1 MKTAIIALV
10 VVILLGIFGPQT
22 LYTVD
27 ETQITVVRRFGDI
40 KAVNLNP
47 GIQVKAPFIDSVT
60 KMDKRLLRVDIPEA
74 TLPDVELQF
83 LVIDAYVRYK
93 VRRTEADAIKFFEKT
108 RGGNLQIAEERIER
122 IVVSALREEVA
133 KRQRQE
139 IIGGRIQIGEDGQQ
153 EVVATE
159 TRQEILDAVV
169 KAAVQATSPGVEGD
183 DENDLGIEI
192 VDVRMKRADFPDAT
206 IENIFTR
213 METERELISAGLRAE
228 GAEDAAKITAAAER
242 DRTIIL
248 AEAERSAN
256 LTRGEGEAKAIEIF
270 ADALQENPE
279 FYAFQRSLEAYKEF
293 LSTNAT
299 VILGSDSELFE
310 FLQDTDF
317 IPVELPV
324 SVVDVIER
332 LQGNLWTVGGVEVT
346 LAGSTT
352 ISSDVRPEVGL
363 SVFVEGNSDE
373 ARGLV
378 ASDVLVGSK
387 GIVDD
392 ISLSSLIV
400 NQQRVVVNEHT
411 DVRAKPRVIAT
422 VYVEGVS
429 EGGRVDRRPH
439 DRRSRRR
446 RRGRHRQPLDHWGH
460 GRCHWS
466 RHRYT
471 FRGLPCG
478 NPGGGVGGEVAR
490 RQLQGHQNRTGRVDF
505 PRRAYQNRRNPH
517 VHRARMDCSG
527 NCGSSHSGRKRRC
540 AVRGR
545 PDGSDCA
552 HRLRNRRRR
561 FSASP
566 NNPGAVVRL
575 WVLPRRTSPNR
586 RAAPNYNI
594 FWHCP
599 CLTVSSESM

>member
-27 ETQITVVRRFGDI
+27 ETQITIVRRFGDI
-40 KAVNLNP
+40 KAVNVNA
-47 GIQVKAPFIDSVT
+47 GIQVKTPFIDSVT
-60 KMDKRLLRVDIPEA
+60 KLDKRLLRVDIPEA

-83 LVIDAYVRYK
+83 LVIDAYVRYRI
-93 VRRTEADAIKFFEKT
+93 RRTEEDAIKFFEKT
-108 RGGNLQIAEERIER
+108 GGGNLQIAEDRIER
-122 IVVSALREEVA
+122 IVVSALRQEVA

-139 IIGGRIQIGEDGQQ
+139 IIGGKIQIDEDGLQD
-153 EVVATE
+153 VIATE
-159 TRQEILDAVV
+159 TRQEILDAVLQ
-169 KAAVQATSPGVEGD
+169 AAIQATSPGVEGD

-206 IENIFTR
+206 IDNIFIR

-256 LTRGEGEAKAIEIF
+256 LTRGQGEARAIQIF

-279 FYAFQRSLEAYKEF
+279 FYAFQRSLEAYKRF

-317 IPVELPV
+317 IPVELPI
-324 SVVDVIER
+324 SIVDVIDK
-332 LQGNLWTVGGVEVT
+332 LQGNLWTVGGLEVR
-346 LAGSTT
+346 LKGSTT
-352 ISSDVRPEVGL
+352 ISPDFRPEAGL
-363 SVFVEGNSDE
+363 SVFIEGNYDQS
-373 ARGLV
+373 GSLV

-400 NQQRVVVNEHT
+400 NGQRVVVSENT
-411 DVRAKPRVIAT
+411 DVRAEPRVIAT

-429 EGGRVDRRPH
+429 EEGG
-439 DRRSRRR
+439 
-446 RRGRHRQPLDHWGH
+446 L
-460 GRCHWS
+460 
-466 RHRYT
+466 T
-471 FRGLPCG
+471 AALITEGLAG
-478 NPGGGVGGEVAR
+478 AVEVVGADLWTIGGTDVAIGPATEILSGASGVGAEVVASVERLSDDSFRAIRIAPNEPGSEGGTAR
-490 RQLQGHQNRTGRVDF
+490 IVGIPTSIVQDWT
-505 PRRAYQNRRNPH
+505 
-517 VHRARMDCSG
+517 
-527 NCGSSHSGRKRRC
+527 
-540 AVRGR
+540 VRGAAGR
-545 PDGSDCA
+545 ITVDENTDVQLGADQTGLTVLIGYESGDDGSLLA
-552 HRLRNRRRR
+552 RKIR
-561 FSASP
+561 
-566 NNPGAVVRL
+566 VQ
-575 WVLPRRTSPNR
+575 
-586 RAAPNYNI
+586 
-594 FWHCP
+594 
-599 CLTVSSESM
+599 

>member
-27 ETQITVVRRFGDI
+27 ETQITIVRRFGDI
-40 KAVNLNP
+40 KAVNVNP
-47 GIQVKAPFIDSVT
+47 GIQVKTPFIDSVT
-60 KMDKRLLRVDIPEA
+60 KLDKRLLRVDIPEA

-83 LVIDAYVRYK
+83 LVIDAYVRYRI
-93 VRRTEADAIKFFEKT
+93 RRTEEDAIKFFEKT
-108 RGGNLQIAEERIER
+108 GGGNLQIAEDRIER
-122 IVVSALREEVA
+122 IVVSALRQEVA

-139 IIGGRIQIGEDGQQ
+139 IIGGKIQIDEDGLQD
-153 EVVATE
+153 VIATE
-159 TRQEILDAVV
+159 TRQEILDAVLQ
-169 KAAVQATSPGVEGD
+169 AAIQATSPGVEGD

-206 IENIFTR
+206 IDNIFTR

-256 LTRGEGEAKAIEIF
+256 LTRGQGEARAIQIF

-279 FYAFQRSLEAYKEF
+279 FYAFQRSLEAYKQF

-317 IPVELPV
+317 IPVELPI
-324 SVVDVIER
+324 SIVDVIDK
-332 LQGNLWTVGGVEVT
+332 LQGNLWTVGGLEVR
-346 LAGSTT
+346 LKGSTT
-352 ISSDVRPEVGL
+352 ISPDFRPGAGL
-363 SVFVEGNSDE
+363 SVFIEGNYDQS
-373 ARGLV
+373 GSLV

-400 NQQRVVVNEHT
+400 NGQRVVVSENT
-411 DVRAKPRVIAT
+411 DVRAEPRVIAT

-429 EGGRVDRRPH
+429 EEGG
-439 DRRSRRR
+439 
-446 RRGRHRQPLDHWGH
+446 L
-460 GRCHWS
+460 
-466 RHRYT
+466 T
-471 FRGLPCG
+471 AALITEGLAG
-478 NPGGGVGGEVAR
+478 AVEVVGADLWTIGGTDVAIGPATEILSGTSGVGAEVVASVERLSDDSFRAIRIAPNEPGSEGGTAR
-490 RQLQGHQNRTGRVDF
+490 IVGIPTSIVQDWT
-505 PRRAYQNRRNPH
+505 
-517 VHRARMDCSG
+517 
-527 NCGSSHSGRKRRC
+527 
-540 AVRGR
+540 VRGAAGR
-545 PDGSDCA
+545 ITVDENTDVQLGADQTGLTVLIGYESGDDGSLLA
-552 HRLRNRRRR
+552 RK
-561 FSASP
+561 
-566 NNPGAVVRL
+566 VR
-575 WVLPRRTSPNR
+575 VQ
-586 RAAPNYNI
+586 
-594 FWHCP
+594 
-599 CLTVSSESM
+599 

>member
-10 VVILLGIFGPQT
+10 VVILLGIFGPQI

-429 EGGRVDRRPH
+429 EGGA
-439 DRRSRRR
+439 
-446 RRGRHRQPLDHWGH
+446 L
-460 GRCHWS
+460 
-466 RHRYT
+466 T
-471 FRGLPCG
+471 AALITEGLAG
-478 NPGGGVGGEVAR
+478 AVEVATDNLWTIGGTDVAIGPATDIR
-490 RQLQGHQNRTGRVDF
+490 SGASRVGTLVVASVERLPDDSFRAIRIAPAESTSQGEPTRIVGIPTSIVQEWT
-505 PRRAYQNRRNPH
+505 
-517 VHRARMDCSG
+517 
-527 NCGSSHSGRKRRC
+527 
-540 AVRGR
+540 VRGTAGQVIVDENADVQLGADQTGLTVLIGYEIDA
-545 PDGSDCA
+545 DGSLLA
-552 HRLRNRRRR
+552 
-561 FSASP
+561 
-566 NNPGAVVRL
+566 
-575 WVLPRRTSPNR
+575 RTIR
-586 RAAPNYNI
+586 
-594 FWHCP
+594 
-599 CLTVSSESM
+599 VQ